1 MFSYP
6 QRTLVKSILT
16 TLKFCELEVNVI
28 NLSSHGTFHQNI
40 FQSTKS
46 DYIFKNILTKNKS
59 GKTFAD
65 FINTIKA
72 RN

>member
-6 QRTLVKSILT
+6 QGTLIKSILT
-16 TLKFCELEVNVI
+16 TWKFCELEVNVI

-40 FQSTKS
+40 FQSTKR
-46 DYIFKNILTKNKS
+46 DYIFKNILTKYKS